1 MDINDIRSLVTLLSL
16 ALFIGLMVWTWRPAQ
31 RAAHE
36 AAARLVFEG
45 EDSPSADAY
54 IARSSEGMRAG
65 FGAARRSTRATEES
79 GNE

>member
-36 AAARLVFEG
+36 EAARLVFEG
-45 EDSPSADAY
+45 DDGPSALDP
-54 IARSSEGMRAG
+54 RNGGER
-65 FGAARRSTRATEES
+65 
-79 GNE
+79 